1 MWDDWGVPRGRQKT
15 LRELG
20 EIPEWL
26 TPGQAAELLQ
36 VHPQTVRVWI
46 KQGRIP
52 SQTFGASSR
61 IPRDELFAKRPG
73 ATPKPP
79 APRPAAIAAVEEEA
93 SLEGEIVTISNAQA
107 AQILG
112 VSRATIER
120 WVRAG
125 RFTMVAIGANKGKRR
140 IIHDQRF
147 DLLAAE
153 RSTR

>member
-1 MWDDWGVPRGRQKT
+1 MPRGRQKT

-61 IPRDELFAKRPG
+61 IPRDELFAKRPRS
-73 ATPKPP
+73 TPKPHASRPVPTASIDEAAP
-79 APRPAAIAAVEEEA
+79 A
-93 SLEGEIVTISNAQA
+93 EGEVVTISNAEA

-120 WVRAG
+120 WVRGG

-140 IIHDQRF
+140 IVHDQRF
-147 DLLAAE
+147 DLFAAE
-153 RSTR
+153 RSLR